1 MLYHLSFND
10 CYIFHLTML
19 IIKTSFILLYLS
31 NVSLIFHYSSLMT
44 LTSLCLLLSD
54 MIASSSLGLTS
65 SRNFPKKLNVKF
77 WLSHGLN
84 SFGDQRKG
92 SFKIINTCTVIF
104 FTICQ
109 AYIFNLKP
117 NSNHRVHCK

>member
-54 MIASSSLGLTS
+54 MIASSTGAHILKEFSKET
-65 SRNFPKKLNVKF
+65 
-77 WLSHGLN
+77 
-84 SFGDQRKG
+84 QC
-92 SFKIINTCTVIF
+92 KILVESWAQLFC
-104 FTICQ
+104 
-109 AYIFNLKP
+109 
-117 NSNHRVHCK
+117 